1 MPGVGSRILVEL
13 VLCLESFPGFSP
25 GKSAIG
31 CSVLALGRIA
41 YFALSV
47 WDLDCFS
54 ANGDAGNAA
63 LAGHRNDK

>member
-25 GKSAIG
+25 GESAIG
-31 CSVLALGRIA
+31 CRLLALGRIA
-41 YFALSV
+41 YGALSV

-54 ANGDAGNAA
+54 ADGDAGNAA
-63 LAGHRNDK
+63 LAGQSQ

>member
-13 VLCLESFPGFSP
+13 VLCLESVPGFSP
-25 GKSAIG
+25 SKSASS
-31 CSVLALGRIA
+31 CSFLALGCIA

-63 LAGHRNDK
+63 LAGNRNDK